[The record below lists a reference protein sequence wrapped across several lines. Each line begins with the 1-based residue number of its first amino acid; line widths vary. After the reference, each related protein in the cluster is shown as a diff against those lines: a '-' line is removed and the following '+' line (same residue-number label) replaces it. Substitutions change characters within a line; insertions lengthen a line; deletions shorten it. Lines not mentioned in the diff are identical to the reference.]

1 LRYQN
6 STQLLPA
13 VIYKIIHE
21 VQLLVAMCAHLP
33 MSKNANKPTPLYYIS
48 LKPYLVDSKQKHLIF
63 GPPCIHH
70 IHKKIHQLIEVTYN
84 LSTGC
89 VRTQS

>member
-48 LKPYLVDSKQKHLIF
+48 LKPYLVD
-63 GPPCIHH
+63 
-70 IHKKIHQLIEVTYN
+70 T
-84 LSTGC
+84 
-89 VRTQS
+89 R